1 MYFSF
6 ISKQRKHLT
15 SKNLT
20 GNFKFVLQIDIQ
32 GTSVELKQSVL
43 QHFEACIYK
52 LFSNLDF
59 NMMTT

>member
-43 QHFEACIYK
+43 
-52 LFSNLDF
+52 
-59 NMMTT
+59 